1 MVGKLTPDTIIS
13 ASRIPVLLGASP
25 YASPNDLLREMV
37 DIVHHDV
44 RRAPWNGNEA
54 TRWGDRLEPV
64 ILGEAAQRLALTN
77 VVLDHDRAI
86 FHPTLEMACSL
97 DGSGEGAGQVK
108 TSVENLVYA
117 MNAPEIDI
125 TGFGVLEAKVTSAMP
140 EDMPPPQRG
149 PLQLQAQMMCTGYT
163 WGVVATLYRGIEL
176 RLFVYQED
184 DVIQKRIAE
193 AVDDFER
200 RKIDIDWY
208 PPLTSED
215 ANTAWSNV
223 DDAAPPMNLD
233 DLGASMLISD
243 LVQAKADKA
252 DAEDRIEAAEV
263 SIKELM
269 GNHESAEGTVGNTLY
284 NVKWPMRHFKDKP
297 EKLTPA
303 KPAYSTRQ
311 KTLTIKE
318 VL

>member
-13 ASRIPVLLGASP
+13 ASKVPALLGMSP
-25 YASPNDLLREMV
+25 YSSPNDILKEVV
-37 DIVHHDV
+37 DIIHNDT
-44 RRAPWNGNEA
+44 RPAFWGGNEA

-64 ILGEAAQRLALTN
+64 VLGEVAKRLSLTD
-77 VVLDHDRAI
+77 VVLDHDIAV

-97 DGSGEGAGQVK
+97 DGSGVGVGQVK
-108 TSVENLVYA
+108 TSVENLIYT

-125 TGFGVLEAKVTSAMP
+125 TGPGVLEAKVTSAMP

-184 DVIQKRIAE
+184 DAIQQRIAD

-200 RKIDIDWY
+200 RKRDIDWY

-215 ANTAWSNV
+215 ANTAWGNV
-223 DDAAPPMNLD
+223 DDAAPPINLD

-243 LVQAKADKA
+243 LVQAKADKT

-263 SIKELM
+263 AIKEIM
-269 GNHESAEGTVGNTLY
+269 GNHEAAEGTVGNTLY

-318 VL
+318 RL